1 MLTTKTK
8 VLLAALAYRVVAA
21 GRGLVGKDNLATVR
35 RGGLKWRLDLS
46 EGIDFSIYLLGS
58 FERSTVLA
66 LQKLVRPSDV
76 VFDIGANIGAHTLG
90 LARSVGPSGRVFAFA
105 PAGFAFSQCACDL
118 PLTPLL
124 SSAPLPHTILLP
136 RDMSAT

>member
-1 MLTTKTK
+1 MEPMLTTKKK

-35 RGGLKWRLDLS
+35 RRGLKWRLDLS

-66 LQKLVRPSDV
+66 LQKLVRHSDV
-76 VFDIGANIGAHTLG
+76 VFYIGANIAAHTLR
-90 LARSVGPSGRVFAFA
+90 LPRSFVPSGRLFPFH
-105 PAGFAFSQCACDL
+105 P
-118 PLTPLL
+118 
-124 SSAPLPHTILLP
+124 
-136 RDMSAT
+136 

>member
-1 MLTTKTK
+1 MLTTKKK

-66 LQKLVRPSDV
+66 LQKLVRHSDV

-90 LARSVGPSGRVFAFA
+90 LARSVGPSGRAFAFE
-105 PAGFAFSQCACDL
+105 PPGFAVAKLRGNLGFKRRHRAR
-118 PLTPLL
+118 T
-124 SSAPLPHTILLP
+124 LPHQMLLAAEP
-136 RDMSAT
+136 